1 MSKSEGPGVQINV
14 LGLWKRKETT
24 VESVITWGGGG
35 SGERWDWGSEPVGIK
50 KRSLDSVLVTMG
62 SHQKVTDTREKNT
75 LVIISEQSPWLLY
88 CRQTLGSKA
97 GDGTMGRWG
106 REAAEAVQ
114 VGDGWFAWVVAMEKL
129 RILYKLHLKFKK
141 AILTSLNLK

>member
-1 MSKSEGPGVQINV
+1 M
-14 LGLWKRKETT
+14 
-24 VESVITWGGGG
+24 
-35 SGERWDWGSEPVGIK
+35 GIK
-50 KRSLDSVLVTMG
+50 KGVLIQFWLQWEATKNLQG
-62 SHQKVTDTREKNT
+62 EKNT

-97 GDGTMGRWG
+97 GVGEMGRWG
-106 REAAEAVQ
+106 RGTAETLQ
-114 VGDGWFAWVVAMEKL
+114 VGDGWFAWMVAMEKL